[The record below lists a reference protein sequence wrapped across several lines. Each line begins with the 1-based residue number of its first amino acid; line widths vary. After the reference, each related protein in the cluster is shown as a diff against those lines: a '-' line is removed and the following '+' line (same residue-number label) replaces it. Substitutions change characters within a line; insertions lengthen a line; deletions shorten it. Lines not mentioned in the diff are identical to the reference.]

1 MTKAPEEIAFALAVN
16 SKFNELVAW
25 VINHSPN
32 DEVRLRTEDFS
43 ELRATFCKIACG
55 IDSQKTE
62 PEPSEG
68 GAQYVNVTPAP
79 WP

>member
-1 MTKAPEEIAFALAVN
+1 MPKAPEQVTFALEVT
-16 SKFNELVAW
+16 SKINELIVW
-25 VINHSPN
+25 IIDNSPN
-32 DEVRLRTEDFS
+32 KELTLSGADFS
-43 ELRATFCKIACG
+43 EVREEFRKIACG

-68 GAQYVNVTPAP
+68 GAQYINVTPAP